1 MNTTEPRE
9 TLCRC
14 LEIEDLEPG
23 MSFNVQVEIRCT
35 VQGKRNEFSVRFQG
49 KTHIQKVIR
58 SNRSRGGMTWRD
70 TSKLAPRD

>member
-35 VQGKRNEFSVRFQG
+35 VQGKRNEFSVRFQVKPKPA
-49 KTHIQKVIR
+49 KTD
-58 SNRSRGGMTWRD
+58 NRNSPICGTKDRIICV
-70 TSKLAPRD
+70 